1 MDCER
6 FFQMTVARVVGNIW
20 ATKKHRSLENAKLL
34 LVQPIEGMTGKLIGE
49 PQLAV
54 DKKFGSGPGDTV
66 LVMDEGNSARQILN
80 DKVAPVRL
88 VVCGIVD
95 SVTEGKKTAK
105 YH

>member
-1 MDCER
+1 M
-6 FFQMTVARVVGNIW
+6 FVARVIGNIW
-20 ATKKHRSLENAKLL
+20 ATKKHCSLENGKLL
-34 LVQPIEGMTGKLIGE
+34 LVQAMDGLTGKLIGE
-49 PQLAV
+49 PQLAL

-66 LVMDEGNSARQILN
+66 LVMDEGNSARQILK

-95 SVTEGKKTAK
+95 SVMADKKTAK